1 VFCTA
6 DDQRL
11 AGIDDQV
18 MLGEHL
24 MICPVVE
31 PGATSRRI
39 LLPPGE
45 WHDFWSSQTWHGP
58 GEIEYPAPLDR
69 LPLLVRGGTI
79 LPLGPVMQSIP
90 DDHRLDRL
98 ELHVWPPYPAQGVL
112 YDDDGRTQA
121 YQQGAYSLTHFDARQ
136 QGDRLVVHFGK
147 AQGEFPEQAALRQV
161 RLVLHRARPA
171 REVRLNDQPVSG
183 WEYNPERQELVID
196 LRCPTSQ
203 DTVLEI
209 QV

>member
-1 VFCTA
+1 MLRPLVLEFQEE
-6 DDQRL
+6 QRL

-39 LLPPGE
+39 LLPPGD
-45 WHDFWSSQTWHGP
+45 WHDFWSSQTWQGP
-58 GEIEYPAPLDR
+58 GEIDYPAPLDR

-79 LPLGPVMQSIP
+79 LPMGPVLQHIP
-90 DDHRLDRL
+90 DDHCLDQL

-121 YQQGAYSLTHFDARQ
+121 YQQGAYSLTQFDVRQ
-136 QGDRLVVHFGK
+136 QDNRLFVHIAA
-147 AQGEFPEQAALRQV
+147 AQGSFPGAGAGAAGQAGA
-161 RLVLHRARPA
+161 A
-171 REVRLNDQPVSG
+171 PVDG
-183 WEYNPERQELVID
+183 HKHDGERQRAERMELC
-196 LRCPTSQ
+196 L
-203 DTVLEI
+203 
-209 QV
+209 